1 MTHPIFT
8 KPRKVFG
15 NKLIFR
21 DAGVKDAAFI
31 LALRT
36 DEAKSAHLSRTE
48 NAIDQQIEWLNRYS
62 IDAEQVY
69 FIILDWNLQA
79 VGTVRLYD
87 RQADSFCWG
96 SWILMAGTP
105 SSYAI
110 ESALLVY
117 RFALSLGFKR
127 SHFDVR
133 KANVSVWRFHE
144 RFGAVRTGE
153 TTDDF
158 LYTVSKDAILASLAK
173 YEKYLPDGCTI
184 ELTDSSRPRAQRRI

>member
-1 MTHPIFT
+1 MTHPVFV
-8 KPRKVFG
+8 KPKQIVG

-21 DAGVKDAAFI
+21 NADTHDAAFI

-36 DEAKSAHLSRTE
+36 SEIRSIHLSKTS
-48 NAIDQQIEWLNRYS
+48 NAIEEQIAWLNGYAADS
-62 IDAEQVY
+62 EQVY
-69 FIILDWNLQA
+69 FMILDRNLQT

-87 RQADSFCWG
+87 RKKDSFCWG
-96 SWILMAGTP
+96 SWILKPGTP

-117 RFALSLGFKR
+117 RFGLSLRFRR

-153 TTDDF
+153 TAEDF
-158 LYTVSKDAILASLAK
+158 LYNISMDAISASFSR
-173 YEKYLPDGCTI
+173 YEKYLPDGCII
-184 ELTDSSRPRAQRRI
+184 ETPNSSRITA